1 MYQIDK
7 GANRISPL
15 QEKKFSELGF
25 REREH
30 LQEWLAAN
38 PEVLGE
44 ELLIIQ
50 KEFDG
55 FDETRERLDL
65 LALDKQGHLVIIEN
79 KLDDSGRDVVWQA
92 LKYASYCAG
101 LTKSQIVAIYQQYLD
116 RYEPGQAAQQRLS
129 EFFGDV
135 EFDELTL
142 NPGSEQRILLVAANF
157 RREVTST
164 ALWLME
170 HRIRIHCIKA
180 VPYSMGDKLLLKL
193 DQILPVKEVEEYM
206 IGISEKKQQEQSNER
221 TVANRHKIRQQFWKV
236 FVDTIRES
244 NCRLY
249 DNVNPGR
256 DSFVYAGS
264 GLSGSPYC
272 VTFTQK
278 YTRVEF
284 CLQRPSREEN
294 SAIFEALLQRRG
306 EIEARFGA
314 PLEWISKENQKG
326 CRIWFQKSADGFNPE
341 DWRRMAKWLTEH
353 ITRLEA
359 SIKPEI
365 SQLKLV
371 LSEWQGSNSVTAY

>member
-7 GANRISPL
+7 GANRILPL
-15 QEKKFSELGF
+15 QEKRFSELGF

-44 ELLIIQ
+44 ELMIIQ

-116 RYEPGQAAQQRLS
+116 KYEGGSSAQQRLS
-129 EFFGDV
+129 EFFDDA

-142 NPGSEQRILLVAANF
+142 NPGSDQRILFVAANF

-170 HRIRIHCIKA
+170 HRIRIQCIKA
-180 VPYSMGDKLLLKL
+180 VPYALGDQLFLNLE
-193 DQILPVKEVEEYM
+193 QIIPVKEAEEYQISVNEKADAERQERRGIPNRQRVRKQFWSQLFPLLEESGIDLFANVAPSIYPVRKVDVPGEGVRIALQFTQSEVRVKLIFHRKKGLLNYQQFDRDAFLAAM
-206 IGISEKKQQEQSNER
+206 PMELREEPTPGKAQRLVAGYRVAAFDEDNWPAINEWLVETLQQFVDAAGPELRKIGIEF
-221 TVANRHKIRQQFWKV
+221 T
-236 FVDTIRES
+236 
-244 NCRLY
+244 
-249 DNVNPGR
+249 
-256 DSFVYAGS
+256 S
-264 GLSGSPYC
+264 G
-272 VTFTQK
+272 
-278 YTRVEF
+278 
-284 CLQRPSREEN
+284 
-294 SAIFEALLQRRG
+294 
-306 EIEARFGA
+306 
-314 PLEWISKENQKG
+314 
-326 CRIWFQKSADGFNPE
+326 
-341 DWRRMAKWLTEH
+341 
-353 ITRLEA
+353 
-359 SIKPEI
+359 
-365 SQLKLV
+365 
-371 LSEWQGSNSVTAY
+371 

>member
-7 GANRISPL
+7 DANRISPL
-15 QEKKFSELGF
+15 QEKRFSELGF

-116 RYEPGQAAQQRLS
+116 KYEGGSSAQQRLS
-129 EFFGDV
+129 EFFDDA

-142 NPGSEQRILLVAANF
+142 NPGSDQRILFVAANF

-170 HRIRIHCIKA
+170 HRIRIQCIKA
-180 VPYSMGDKLLLKL
+180 VPYALGDQLFLKL
-193 DQILPVKEVEEYM
+193 EQIIPVKEAEEYQISVNEKADAERQEQRGIPNRQRVRKQFWSQLFPLLEESGIDLFAKVAPSIYPVRKVDVPGEGVRM
-206 IGISEKKQQEQSNER
+206 ALQFTQSEVRVKLIFHRKKGLLNYQQFDRDAFLAAMPMELREEPTPGKAQRLVAAYPVAAFDEDNWSAINEWLVETLQQFVDAAEPELRKIGI
-221 TVANRHKIRQQFWKV
+221 
-236 FVDTIRES
+236 
-244 NCRLY
+244 
-249 DNVNPGR
+249 
-256 DSFVYAGS
+256 
-264 GLSGSPYC
+264 
-272 VTFTQK
+272 
-278 YTRVEF
+278 
-284 CLQRPSREEN
+284 
-294 SAIFEALLQRRG
+294 ALTTG
-306 EIEARFGA
+306 
-314 PLEWISKENQKG
+314 
-326 CRIWFQKSADGFNPE
+326 
-341 DWRRMAKWLTEH
+341 
-353 ITRLEA
+353 
-359 SIKPEI
+359 
-365 SQLKLV
+365 
-371 LSEWQGSNSVTAY
+371 

>member
-7 GANRISPL
+7 DANRILPL
-15 QEKKFSELGF
+15 QEKRFSELGF

-44 ELLIIQ
+44 EMLIIQ

-101 LTKSQIVAIYQQYLD
+101 LTKNQIVDIYQQYLD
-116 RYEPGQAAQQRLS
+116 KYVPGHSAQLRLS
-129 EFFGDV
+129 EFFVDA
-135 EFDELTL
+135 EFDDLAL
-142 NPGSEQRILLVAANF
+142 NPGTEQRIIFVAANF

-170 HRIRIHCIKA
+170 HRIRIQCIKA
-180 VPYSMGDKLLLKL
+180 VPYAMGDKLLLKL
-193 DQILPVKEVEEYM
+193 DQIIPVKEAEEYM

-221 TVANRHKIRQQFWKV
+221 AVANRHQIRQQFWRV
-236 FVDTIRES
+236 FVEAIRAS
-244 NCRLY
+244 DCRLY
-249 DNVNPGR
+249 DNVNPGK

-264 GLSGSPYC
+264 GITASPYC
-272 VTFTQK
+272 VTMTQK

-284 CLQRPSREEN
+284 CLQRPDPEEN
-294 SAIFEALLQRRG
+294 STLFNSLLQRRA
-306 EIEARFGA
+306 EIEARFGGK
-314 PLEWISKENQKG
+314 LEWISKENQKG
-326 CRIWFQKSADGFNPE
+326 CRVWFQQPADGYNPD
-341 DWRRMAKWLTEH
+341 DWPRMSAWLAEYMG
-353 ITRLEA
+353 RLEA
-359 SIKPEI
+359 AIKPEI
-365 SQLKLV
+365 PHLKAL
-371 LSEWQGSNSVTAY
+371 LSARQTGDVVPV

>member
-7 GANRISPL
+7 DANRISPL
-15 QEKKFSELGF
+15 QEKRFSELGF

-65 LALDKQGHLVIIEN
+65 LALDKQGHLVVIEN

-116 RYEPGQAAQQRLS
+116 KYEPGHTAQQRLS
-129 EFFGDV
+129 EFFDDA

-142 NPGSEQRILLVAANF
+142 NPGSDQRILFVAANF

-170 HRIRIHCIKA
+170 HRIRIQCIKA
-180 VPYSMGDKLLLKL
+180 VPYALGDQLLLKL
-193 DQILPVKEVEEYM
+193 DQIIPVKEVEEYM
-206 IGISEKKQQEQSNER
+206 VGISDKKQEEQSSER
-221 TVANRHKIRQQFWKV
+221 AVRNSHQIRQKFWKV
-236 FVDTIRES
+236 FLETIRAS
-244 NCRLY
+244 DCRLY
-249 DNVNPGR
+249 DNVNPGKENF
-256 DSFVYAGS
+256 SNAGS
-264 GLSGSPYC
+264 GLSGVSYY
-272 VTFTQK
+272 VSFGRTFV
-278 YTRVEF
+278 RVELF
-284 CLQRPSREEN
+284 FGRDNPEEN
-294 SAIFEALLQRRG
+294 TAMWTAMHDRRD
-306 EIEARFGA
+306 ELEARFGDA
-314 PLEWISKENQKG
+314 LEWNPLEGKKG
-326 CRIWFQKSADGFNPE
+326 CRIYFQQPADGFNPD
-341 DWRRMAKWLTEH
+341 DWHRMAEWLTKYMA
-353 ITRLEA
+353 RLEDTFK
-359 SIKPEI
+359 SEI
-365 SQLKLV
+365 PGLKSM
-371 LSEWQGSNSVTAY
+371 LSERQEASAEPA

>member
-7 GANRISPL
+7 SANRISPL
-15 QEKKFSELGF
+15 KEKKFSELGF

-30 LQEWLAAN
+30 LQEWIAAN

-65 LALDKQGHLVIIEN
+65 LALDKQGHLVVIEN
-79 KLDDSGRDVVWQA
+79 KLDDSGRDVTWQA

-116 RYEPGQAAQQRLS
+116 KYEQGDSAQQRLTD
-129 EFFGDV
+129 FFDDI

-142 NPGSEQRILLVAANF
+142 NPGSDQRIIFVAANF

-164 ALWLME
+164 ALWLMD
-170 HRIRIHCIKA
+170 HRIRIQCIKA
-180 VPYSMGDKLLLKL
+180 VPFAMGDQLLLNL
-193 DQILPVKEVEEYM
+193 DQIIPVKEAEEYM
-206 IGISEKKQQEQSNER
+206 IGISEKKQQEKSSER
-221 TVANRHKIRQQFWKV
+221 VVANRHHIRQQFWKV
-236 FVDTIRES
+236 FVETIRAS
-244 NCRLY
+244 DCRLY
-249 DNVNPGR
+249 DNVNPGK
-256 DSFVYAGS
+256 DSFVYSGS
-264 GLSGSPYC
+264 GISASPYC

-284 CLQRPSREEN
+284 CLQRPDSGEN
-294 SAIFEALLQRRG
+294 SAMFNALLQCRG

-314 PLEWISKENQKG
+314 QLEWISKENQKG
-326 CRIWFQKSADGFNPE
+326 CRIWFQQAADGFNPD
-341 DWRRMAKWLTEH
+341 DWPRMATWLAEH
-353 ITRLEA
+353 MARLEA
-359 SIKPEI
+359 AIKPEI
-365 SQLKLV
+365 PQLKAL
-371 LSEWQGSNSVTAY
+371 LSQRQEADIPA

>member
-7 GANRISPL
+7 DANRISPL

-101 LTKSQIVAIYQQYLD
+101 LTKSQIVAMYQQYLD
-116 RYEPGQAAQQRLS
+116 KYEGGHSAQQRLS
-129 EFFGDV
+129 EFFDDA

-142 NPGSEQRILLVAANF
+142 NPGSDQRILFVAANF

-170 HRIRIHCIKA
+170 HRIRIQCIKA
-180 VPYSMGDKLLLKL
+180 VPYALGEQLFLSLE
-193 DQILPVKEVEEYM
+193 QIIPVKEAEDYQISVNEKADAERQERRGIPNRQRVRKQFWMQFLPFLSESGIELFTGAVPDIYAVKKVDVPGQGVRVALQFTQSEVRVKLIFHRKKGLLNYQKFDRDAFFAAMPVDLREEPTPGKAQRLVAAYTVAAFDEENWPAINEWLVETLQQFIDAAEPELRK
-206 IGISEKKQQEQSNER
+206 IGIS
-221 TVANRHKIRQQFWKV
+221 
-236 FVDTIRES
+236 
-244 NCRLY
+244 L
-249 DNVNPGR
+249 
-256 DSFVYAGS
+256 
-264 GLSGSPYC
+264 LS
-272 VTFTQK
+272 
-278 YTRVEF
+278 
-284 CLQRPSREEN
+284 
-294 SAIFEALLQRRG
+294 
-306 EIEARFGA
+306 
-314 PLEWISKENQKG
+314 
-326 CRIWFQKSADGFNPE
+326 
-341 DWRRMAKWLTEH
+341 
-353 ITRLEA
+353 
-359 SIKPEI
+359 
-365 SQLKLV
+365 
-371 LSEWQGSNSVTAY
+371 